1 MESKQV
7 EVLTK
12 AQFETL
18 GEAEQIRLM
27 ESWRDQYT
35 NKEIFEAMG
44 YTSHQYYKLIGKLG
58 VKAKDN
64 APSTTKLRN
73 NDDKDIKQEAN
84 LISQNEVQEE
94 VEETANQ
101 TETKELQT
109 INISISDCVDR
120 EKAELLFQSV
130 LAFLAT
136 GGEYNLSI
144 VVSK

>member
-1 MESKQV
+1 MEGKQV

-12 AQFETL
+12 AQFEAL
-18 GEAEQIRLM
+18 GETEQVRLM
-27 ESWRDQYT
+27 ESWRDKYT

-44 YTSHQYYKLIGKLG
+44 YTSHQYYKLIGKLK

-73 NDDKDIKQEAN
+73 SDNEDIKQEEVG
-84 LISQNEVQEE
+84 ISPQGEIEE
-94 VEETANQ
+94 IEESPVEATQ
-101 TETKELQT
+101 PPTV
-109 INISISDCVDR
+109 NISISDRVDR
-120 EKAELLFQSV
+120 EKAEMLFQSV